1 MVFILLHQGSGSIAK
16 TGLPTNPH
24 TFSHSPAKETD
35 ESSQR
40 NVLVELGVEFLLSM
54 FYNCILAGC
63 SWLQRA
69 TPQGLASL
77 TAGSDTSQPLEP
89 QHSFLHQG
97 PPKHYC
103 TSHTHFLLGQQRMLS
118 CYCWRS
124 VCIYHP
130 FSSLL
135 YLRLPGWISTLGPS
149 LLIYRQI
156 ECDIRKEGHFPSWK
170 PSIKCNCVVKYSFE
184 KGFSG
189 KRISWFH
196 SPKLTWLVLCW
207 NSYDTQTKPKY
218 ALVRYRG
225 GP

>member
-1 MVFILLHQGSGSIAK
+1 MFLVAKGNTPRLGQLNCRFWHQPTLRASAFISSSRAPKALLHITYSFPPWTAA
-16 TGLPTNPH
+16 H
-24 TFSHSPAKETD
+24 AFM
-35 ESSQR
+35 
-40 NVLVELGVEFLLSM
+40 LLLK
-54 FYNCILAGC
+54 I
-63 SWLQRA
+63 
-69 TPQGLASL
+69 
-77 TAGSDTSQPLEP
+77 
-89 QHSFLHQG
+89 
-97 PPKHYC
+97 
-103 TSHTHFLLGQQRMLS
+103 RMHLS
-118 CYCWRS
+118 
-124 VCIYHP
+124 P